1 MRNEHIPVEVEVKIP
16 VHGLADTIKRLEQCG
31 FCLAGTC
38 REEDVYYNSAHY
50 DLREHDKALRIR
62 RVTDLDTGKTR
73 AEFNCKGPKPDQIS
87 VSRTELEM
95 RLETPEILER
105 ILEELTFLP
114 VPYIVRKTRFTYTR
128 GRITAAVD
136 QVEGLGD
143 YLELEIIGQGEK
155 QRPACLKE
163 IEAVMKEMGY
173 EQKDTI
179 RISYLSMLQKK
190 ESSKKTG
197 HIFEN
202 SQKEQSGEIL

>member
-1 MRNEHIPVEVEVKIP
+1 MAMRNEYTPVEVEVKIP
-16 VHGLADTIKRLEQCG
+16 VHDVEDTIKRLEQCG
-31 FCLAGTC
+31 FRMAGTC
-38 REEDVYYNSAHY
+38 REEDVYYNSPHY

-62 RVTDLDTGKTR
+62 RVTDPDTGKTR
-73 AEFNCKGPKPDQIS
+73 AEFNCKGPKLDQVS

-114 VPYIVRKTRFTYTR
+114 VPYVVRKTRFTYTK

-143 YLELEIIGQGEK
+143 YLELEIIGQGEE

-163 IEAVMKEMGY
+163 IETVMKELGY

-179 RISYLSMLQKK
+179 RTSYLSMLQKK
-190 ESSKKTG
+190 DKSEV
-197 HIFEN
+197 
-202 SQKEQSGEIL
+202 QK

>member
-1 MRNEHIPVEVEVKIP
+1 MNNKTEVKIEMRNEYTPVEVEVKIP
-16 VHGLADTIKRLEQCG
+16 VCSLEDTIKRLEQDG

-73 AEFNCKGPKPDQIS
+73 AEFNCKGPKLDQVS
-87 VSRTELEM
+87 VSRMELEM
-95 RLETPEILER
+95 HLETPEILER

-114 VPYIVRKTRFTYTR
+114 VPCAVRKTRFTYTR
-128 GRITAAVD
+128 GRVTVAVD
-136 QVEGLGD
+136 RAEGLGN
-143 YLELEIIGQGEK
+143 YLELEIIGQGEE

-163 IEAVMKEMGY
+163 IEAVMKELGY

-179 RISYLSMLQKK
+179 RTSYLSMLQKK
-190 ESSKKTG
+190 EEGEVQKK
-197 HIFEN
+197 
-202 SQKEQSGEIL
+202 

>member
-1 MRNEHIPVEVEVKIP
+1 MEVEVKIP
-16 VHGLADTIKRLEQCG
+16 VCSLEDTIKRLEQDG

-73 AEFNCKGPKPDQIS
+73 AEFNCKGPKLDQVS
-87 VSRTELEM
+87 VSRMELEM
-95 RLETPEILER
+95 HLETPEILER

-114 VPYIVRKTRFTYTR
+114 VPCAVRKTRFTYTR
-128 GRITAAVD
+128 GRVTVAVD
-136 QVEGLGD
+136 RVEGLGN
-143 YLELEIIGQGEK
+143 YLELEIIGQGEE

-163 IEAVMKEMGY
+163 IEAVMKELGY

-179 RISYLSMLQKK
+179 RTSYLSMLQKK
-190 ESSKKTG
+190 EEGEVQKK
-197 HIFEN
+197 
-202 SQKEQSGEIL
+202 